1 MLVVVA
7 LGGNALLRRGEPLD
21 ADVQCAH
28 VAVAARAVAAIATEH
43 HLVLT
48 HGNGPQ
54 VGLLALQNAAY
65 TEVPSYPLDVL
76 DAETEGMVGYLLEQ
90 ELGRHLPPDR
100 LATLLTQV
108 VVDPD
113 DPAFDNPTK
122 PVGPLYDRMEA
133 ERLAHR
139 LGWSIA
145 RDGEAWRRVVPSPRP
160 RSIVE
165 LPTIRILVDHGVT
178 VTSAGGGGIPV
189 VPTPAGH
196 LCGVEA
202 VIDKDLAAARLAME
216 LDADA
221 LLLLTDVDAVYTGWG
236 TPAARP
242 VHDTTVDELRA
253 LPVPAGSMG
262 PKVEAICSFVEGG
275 GWLGAIGSL
284 SDAAPILRG
293 VAGTRVWGRDTR
305 DDDRSAAS
313 PRVDQPASPRVAEA
327 GATGTG

>member
-1 MLVVVA
+1 
-7 LGGNALLRRGEPLD
+7 
-21 ADVQCAH
+21 
-28 VAVAARAVAAIATEH
+28 
-43 HLVLT
+43 VLT

-76 DAETEGMVGYLLEQ
+76 DAETEGMVGYMLEQ

-113 DPAFDNPTK
+113 DPAFGHPTK

-145 RDGEAWRRVVPSPRP
+145 RDGKAWRRVVPSPRP
-160 RSIVE
+160 LSIVE
-165 LPTIRILVDHGVT
+165 LPTIRVLVDHGVT
-178 VTSAGGGGIPV
+178 VICAGGGGIPV

-202 VIDKDLAAARLAME
+202 VVDKDLAAARLAVE

-236 TPAARP
+236 TPTARP
-242 VHDTTVDELRA
+242 VHDTTVDAPCPSLPGRWAPRSRPSACSWNRA
-253 LPVPAGSMG
+253 AGWAPSARCPTPRPSSGARPAPESGVTPLGTTTG
-262 PKVEAICSFVEGG
+262 PTCGAAQRNQQESAHRGCHPNGERGRATPAHHPPDDHLQARSEAV
-275 GWLGAIGSL
+275 
-284 SDAAPILRG
+284 
-293 VAGTRVWGRDTR
+293 T
-305 DDDRSAAS
+305 
-313 PRVDQPASPRVAEA
+313 PRR
-327 GATGTG
+327 